1 MEEIDTESNVFK
13 LSKMTTRRKF
23 IKQST
28 LLGIGA
34 FMHTDLLK
42 KSKYKLGLQLYTL
55 NNEMNTDLVGTL
67 KKVAALGYKEVETF
81 GFNYGATK
89 YYWNHEPKALKQIL
103 DDNGLQSISGHYALN
118 NFMLPGK
125 TTDDLKR
132 YVDDSINGALTLKQE
147 YIVWPW
153 LNPELRTIEKF
164 KILTEKLNMIGEQIK
179 KANLQLAYHNHGF
192 EFDEQNGQTGY
203 DIVLNETDRSLV
215 KMEMDIYWFSH
226 SSKLPAHHYFEKYPG
241 RFPLLHFKDMDKTD
255 KELHTILGK
264 GNIDFKPYVADYKL
278 AGVKHIMVEQGNNY
292 VPDAFDCIKH
302 SAVYMKKNLVL

>member
-89 YYWNHEPKALKQIL
+89 YYWNLEPKALKQIL

-179 KANLQLAYHNHGF
+179 KANLQLALF
-192 EFDEQNGQTGY
+192 
-203 DIVLNETDRSLV
+203 
-215 KMEMDIYWFSH
+215 
-226 SSKLPAHHYFEKYPG
+226 
-241 RFPLLHFKDMDKTD
+241 
-255 KELHTILGK
+255 
-264 GNIDFKPYVADYKL
+264 
-278 AGVKHIMVEQGNNY
+278 
-292 VPDAFDCIKH
+292 
-302 SAVYMKKNLVL
+302 